1 MVYSYVE
8 SAGAA
13 GIWTKTIKAKTA
25 LHAKL
30 VEKSLKHLET
40 KGLIK
45 PMKNVKNPGRK
56 MYILSRL
63 KPNEDATGG
72 SWYTNDE
79 LDVALL
85 DNVANA
91 IEGYVSMQ
99 SWEKI
104 ETLEVAEPLTGQ
116 KRKAPSSDFDIKG
129 KGKARAT
136 PIDIYEDNAPRPAR
150 KLKSK
155 TEFRY
160 HPPGY
165 QFYPTVHDITKAM
178 NDQRVVTTILPVNA
192 ISQLVE
198 VMVLDEKLIKRY
210 RLPTPGNIAEEQEA
224 EDSGE
229 NKVAMY
235 RHLKK
240 PDQTMHDYRRRN
252 NAAMGDVK
260 AAREIELEDIGLGGS
275 TEVPCLRCPVFD
287 ICEDGGPV
295 NAKTCT
301 YWDEFWTQMEKAD
314 KEVEGEVVY
323 DIDEMD
329 L

>member
-8 SAGAA
+8 SAAAA
-13 GIWTKTIKAKTA
+13 GIWTKTIRAKTG
-25 LHAKL
+25 LHPKN

-63 KPNEDATGG
+63 KPSEDATGG
-72 SWYTNDE
+72 TWYTNDE

-91 IEGYVSMQ
+91 IEGYVSLH
-99 SWEKI
+99 SWQKI
-104 ETLEVAEPLTGQ
+104 DIPEHIEARVGQ
-116 KRKAPSSDFDIKG
+116 KRKAPSSGFDTKG

-136 PIDIYEDNAPRPAR
+136 SMTIHEDDAPRPR
-150 KLKSK
+150 KLKPK
-155 TEFRY
+155 TEFRT
-160 HPPGY
+160 HPPNHDG
-165 QFYPTVHDITKAM
+165 YPTVHDITKAM

-198 VMVLDEKLIKRY
+198 VMVLDDKLIKRH
-210 RLPTPGNIAEEQEA
+210 RPPIPGNIAEEQEA
-224 EDSGE
+224 EESGI
-229 NKVAMY
+229 NQVTMY

-252 NAAMGDVK
+252 NAATGDMK

-275 TEVPCLRCPVFD
+275 TEVPCLRCTVFD

-301 YWDEFWTQMEKAD
+301 YWDEFWSQMEKAD
-314 KEVEGEVVY
+314 KEAEVDVIY
-323 DIDEMD
+323 DIDEMGF
-329 L
+329 